1 MLRLNLLGTPGVTAE
16 SGPLAGRATRGRRLA
31 LLALLACTRG
41 RTLRRD
47 LIMALLSPE
56 VTTDRARAQLS
67 DDLYILR
74 SGLGEDVVTSAG
86 DDIALNAGAISS
98 DVATFE
104 RLLEEGQTE
113 QAVSLVT
120 GPLLD
125 GFHLPDSPEFERWLD
140 AERARVAA
148 LYAGALES
156 LAEAAEAAA
165 GFGAAS
171 GWWRRLAAHDPFSG
185 RVTLRLM
192 RALDANGDRAGAIRH
207 ARVHTTMLREQ
218 LDAAPTPEV
227 VEFAELLRTEPRTR
241 AVPEA
246 VPGPDAARAIAA
258 PAIVARVTDASA
270 DGGGGPDRAPAPA
283 GVGTDELA
291 RVADAVGTTN
301 EATAPSH
308 PDGTP
313 RAVRAGRSVF
323 RYAAAAGVLLVLT
336 IVGVDALMDSP
347 QQPSPTAP
355 SIAVLPFV
363 NLSAAPDNAYFSD
376 GLTEQIIATLSRV
389 GGLHVAARTSS
400 FRLRDVALDVRSIG
414 DTLGVATVLE
424 GSVRREGDRLRVTAQ
439 LIDAATGYHL
449 WTEEYD
455 RQREDIIDV
464 QSEIAEAIAGALR
477 LRLTPSLTAT
487 PARNFEAY
495 DLYLRALYLRNTMRQ
510 DELGQAL
517 ELFDRAIALEP
528 TFALAYAGKASV
540 IAPAVFFGYMPGE
553 EGVAELRA
561 LVDRALELDPTLGEA
576 HTSLGIVRL
585 FWDWDW
591 AGAERSLRRAVAL
604 NPSDAHAYHHLANYF
619 NVMAMHDD
627 VIAARSRSM
636 ELDPLN
642 PRTVTV
648 LAADYLLLGEYERAL
663 ELFERGRKLD
673 PVHPILLGL
682 GPAQPSG
689 PGAVYEAQGLHREA
703 VGEYARIASLRGA
716 TPVEVDALRDEFA
729 RGGMPAF
736 WRAWL
741 DMDQRQSTDQDPVR
755 MTLLWLAAG
764 DTAQAMDW
772 LDRAYE
778 ERSPGLVFLGRGL
791 PSPIDR
797 MDDHPRVARV
807 IAAMRLPR
815 S

>member
-1 MLRLNLLGTPGVTAE
+1 MLRLNLLGTPGVTAD

-41 RTLRRD
+41 RSLRRD
-47 LIMALLSPE
+47 VIMALLSPE
-56 VTTDRARAQLS
+56 LSTERARAQLS

-74 SGLGEDVVTSAG
+74 SGLGEDVVSTSG
-86 DDIALNAGAISS
+86 DDIALNPDAISS
-98 DVATFE
+98 DVASFE
-104 RLLEEGQTE
+104 RLLEEGQGE

-140 AERARVAA
+140 AERARLDA
-148 LYAGALES
+148 LYSAALES

-165 GFGAAS
+165 DFGAAS
-171 GWWRRLAAHDPFSG
+171 GWWRRLAARDPFSG
-185 RVTLRLM
+185 RVSLRLM

-207 ARVHTTMLREQ
+207 ARVHTTMLRED

-227 VEFAELLRTEPRTR
+227 VEFAERLRTEPRTR
-241 AVPEA
+241 AVPDP
-246 VPGPDAARAIAA
+246 VPAESAPAIAA
-258 PAIVARVTDASA
+258 RVTA
-270 DGGGGPDRAPAPA
+270 APAR
-283 GVGTDELA
+283 E
-291 RVADAVGTTN
+291 
-301 EATAPSH
+301 PSH
-308 PDGTP
+308 PAATP
-313 RAVRAGRSVF
+313 RTVGAGRSVF
-323 RYAAAAGVLLVLT
+323 RYAIAAVVLLVFT
-336 IVGVDALMDSP
+336 IVGVNALMDS
-347 QQPSPTAP
+347 SPVPASVAAP

-363 NLSAAPDNAYFSD
+363 NLSASADDAYFSD

-389 GGLHVAARTSS
+389 EGLRVAARTSS

-424 GSVRREGDRLRVTAQ
+424 GSVRRDGDRLRVTAQ

-449 WTEEYD
+449 WTDEYD

-464 QSEIAEAIAGALR
+464 QMEIAAAIAGALR
-477 LRLTPSLTAT
+477 LRLNPSAQNAS
-487 PARNFEAY
+487 ARNLEAY
-495 DLYLRALYLRNTMRQ
+495 DLYLRALYLRNTMRP

-517 ELFDRAIALEP
+517 EFFDRAIALEP

-540 IAPAVFFGYMPGE
+540 LAPAVFFGYQPQE

-561 LVDRALELDPTLGEA
+561 LVDRALELDPALGEA
-576 HTSLGIVRL
+576 HASLGIVRL

-627 VIAARSRSM
+627 AIAARARSM

-648 LAADYLLLGEYERAL
+648 LAGDYLRIGEYDRAL

-682 GPAQPSG
+682 GPAQPAG
-689 PGAVYEAQGLHREA
+689 PGSVYEAQGRDREA
-703 VGEYARIASLRGA
+703 VDEYARLAALRGA
-716 TPVEVDALRDEFA
+716 TPPEVDALRDAFG
-729 RGGMPAF
+729 RGGMHAF
-736 WRAWL
+736 WRAWVE
-741 DMDQRQSTDQDPVR
+741 MDQRQLPDRNTVR
-755 MTLLWLAAG
+755 MTMLWLAAG

-772 LDRAYE
+772 LDRAFE
-778 ERSPGLVFLGRGL
+778 EHNPGLVMMGSGPLSSLDG
-791 PSPIDR
+791 
-797 MDDHPRVARV
+797 MQDHPRVARI
-807 IAAMRLPR
+807 IAAMKLPR
-815 S
+815 D